1 MSDAQEPKRAMSKDE
16 IDNLFN
22 GDDAA
27 EKLKAEADAKAGAD
41 AADSA
46 AADAGVGGDA
56 FDGNAALDVS
66 DEVEPEAQRVEFGQ
80 LSDAD
85 IKGAPANIELLMDV
99 KLPITVELG
108 RNQLH
113 VKEILGFGPGSIV
126 ELERLASEPVDLLVN
141 GVLVARGEVVVI
153 DDHFGVR
160 LSTLISPE
168 ERIRSLAG
176 NV

>member
-27 EKLKAEADAKAGAD
+27 EKLKADAEARAAGDAD
-41 AADSA
+41 DSA
-46 AADAGVGGDA
+46 AAEQALGAEA
-56 FDGNAALDVS
+56 FNGNAAVDIS
-66 DEVEPEAQRVEFGQ
+66 PDAEPEAQPVMFGQ
-80 LSDAD
+80 LSESEL
-85 IKGAPANIELLMDV
+85 KGAPSNIEMLMDV

-160 LSTLISPE
+160 LSTLVSPE

-176 NV
+176 NA

>member
-1 MSDAQEPKRAMSKDE
+1 MPEAQEPKRAMSKDE
-16 IDNLFN
+16 IDNLFT
-22 GDDAA
+22 G
-27 EKLKAEADAKAGAD
+27 EGE
-41 AADSA
+41 
-46 AADAGVGGDA
+46 AADALKEAAGDGAEGSAAPADGSAGGEA
-56 FDGNAALDVS
+56 FDGNAARDI
-66 DEVEPEAQRVEFGQ
+66 DPDAEPDAKKVEFGQ
-80 LSDAD
+80 LSAVDIDGDAS
-85 IKGAPANIELLMDV
+85 NIALLMDV

-113 VKEILGFGPGSIV
+113 VKDILGFGPGSIV

-168 ERIRSLAG
+168 ERIRTLGGS
-176 NV
+176 